1 MNKDIAACWSA
12 LDTLG
17 KQESRLCHE
26 RSSIPDR
33 FHSVVNEIKRLQD
46 EHHDICEKYGYYSKE
61 AKESYTKHST
71 MNAEYQHERTALTT
85 RSNERINYI
94 MQAQRELRASY
105 RKKLGDMVYM
115 SNVGAKY
122 EHELNTY
129 FQENGI
135 QRSSEI
141 DYNTNRFRHTY
152 TLIHSKSLE
161 EYGYFM
167 TQMLEY
173 FEPNTWDKEGY
184 LFKVGYT
191 QNMYLEFRNE
201 WWHVMDG
208 ATVLLE
214 DPDIMEAL
222 RYMEMAR

>member
-1 MNKDIAACWSA
+1 MNKDIAACYSA
-12 LDTLG
+12 LNTLG
-17 KQESRLCHE
+17 KQESRLYSE

-61 AKESYTKHST
+61 AEESHTKHST
-71 MNAEYQHERTALTT
+71 MNTQYQNERTLLTT

-94 MQAQRELRASY
+94 MQTQRELRATY

-115 SNVGAKY
+115 SNVGADY
-122 EHELNTY
+122 ELNTY

-135 QRSSEI
+135 QRSNET
-141 DYNTNRFRHTY
+141 DYNKNRFRYTY
-152 TLIHSKSLE
+152 TLLHTKTIE

-167 TQMLEY
+167 TQMIEY

-184 LFKVGYT
+184 LFKVGHT

-208 ATVLLE
+208 TTVLLE

-222 RYMEMAR
+222 RYMEMTR

>member
-1 MNKDIAACWSA
+1 MNKDIAACYSA
-12 LDTLG
+12 LNMLG
-17 KQESRLCHE
+17 KQESRLYRE

-61 AKESYTKHST
+61 AEESHTKHST
-71 MNAEYQHERTALTT
+71 MNAQYQNERTLLTT

-94 MQAQRELRASY
+94 MQAQRELRSTY

-115 SNVGAKY
+115 SNVGAEY
-122 EHELNTY
+122 ELNQY
-129 FQENGI
+129 FEQNGI
-135 QRSSEI
+135 KRSSET
-141 DYNTNRFRHTY
+141 DYNKNRFRNTY
-152 TLIHSKSLE
+152 TLDHTKSLE
-161 EYGYFM
+161 EYSYFM
-167 TQMLEY
+167 TQMIEY

-208 ATVLLE
+208 TTVLLE

-222 RYMEMAR
+222 RYMEMVR